1 MMLIIRA
8 SLLSSYG
15 KNVAKLHYEPKYPQF
30 AKIFYT
36 SLNVRVDLVF
46 QCFSSQSHFRAVTV
60 KILLNPITAHKTA
73 NLQNNVGRL
82 IIIILSFS
90 YNSYL
95 QSVTFKLLWQKCR
108 QTPKPKPKVKKFNKT
123 ILHVSKSSFSPFF
136 VVFSIIVTFWSS
148 HGEIE
153 AYYCPQE
160 SQFARHCQT
169 PHNNPSQLF
178 FSSISSERRFGAL
191 TVKIS
196 DPRLDQKDDQCAR
209 YCHTRFNLQI
219 HLVLLCLSLKRH
231 FGTLA
236 LKILFNPITKEMMT
250 NLQNTIKR
258 FGIIV
263 FRKCFA
269 TDHHSAVLELLLLN
283 QRQPK
288 FWPKIWPISK
298 TLSQAFYSP
307 YSAGLFVRIM

>member
-123 ILHVSKSSFSPFF
+123 ILHVSKSSFSPCF
-136 VVFSIIVTFWSS
+136 VVLSIIVTFWSS
-148 HGEIE
+148 HGEIVAE

-160 SQFARHCQT
+160 SQFARHCQRFCNT
-169 PHNNPSQLF
+169 YPLD
-178 FSSISSERRFGAL
+178 SELSGGQCYPTFEKSGPERHFAAL
-191 TVKIS
+191 TVK
-196 DPRLDQKDDQCAR
+196 
-209 YCHTRFNLQI
+209 
-219 HLVLLCLSLKRH
+219 LSV
-231 FGTLA
+231 
-236 LKILFNPITKEMMT
+236 NPIMT
-250 NLQNTIKR
+250 QKIGKDLQNSITR
-258 FGIIV
+258 
-263 FRKCFA
+263 
-269 TDHHSAVLELLLLN
+269 L
-283 QRQPK
+283 
-288 FWPKIWPISK
+288 
-298 TLSQAFYSP
+298 
-307 YSAGLFVRIM
+307 